1 MSAPVSA
8 PDQPTSGS
16 PPRGE
21 IAALRQIRESARGL
35 LEQGKVEETW
45 DFFLAA
51 LQAVLVKNR
60 ELEWLVAKLQRE
72 RLGRRSERLD
82 PGQLALL
89 FDLLIGQGS
98 AGTEIDLETLAQE
111 DAVLDG
117 EIAKAEQ
124 EHPEAS
130 RTRRKKRKTGAGW
143 QTQGVERQVHE
154 VKVPPAD
161 RKCPT
166 CHEEMDCI
174 GFDVTHRLEYVPG
187 HFVDHEH
194 REEKLACG
202 RCKDGVRTAPAP
214 PQVLERSAAD
224 ASLLAHVVVSKF
236 ADHTPLHRLSS
247 IYARSGAEIP
257 VSTLSDWT
265 AGVGDLVTP
274 LVERLAQRVLA
285 SHIVRTDATGL
296 RVLDPQSPEHIEL
309 GTMWAYI
316 GDDRDV
322 LFRYTPTGEGATGPW
337 AFLAGRTGY
346 VQADAANVFDR
357 LFTGQVAQATE
368 LGCWSHGRRRLVELE
383 DTDCRVA
390 YPLKLIARL
399 YRIEH
404 LADALGLTPDDRAV
418 LRRERSAP
426 VLEQLQRWCVVTHR
440 NEPPST
446 NLAKATGYLLNHW
459 QALSRFLE
467 DGRIDLDNNLTEQ
480 QLRDIA
486 LGRKNYLFAGSH
498 EAARRAANL
507 YSLTRTCAQYGV
519 PPLPYFTEV
528 LQKLG
533 SGWSVTRLEE
543 LLPHRWSPTNVTP
556 LHNTNAP

>member
-1 MSAPVSA
+1 MSAPH
-8 PDQPTSGS
+8 QPTSGS
-16 PPRGE
+16 PPREE
-21 IAALRQIRESARGL
+21 IAALRQIRESAQAL
-35 LEQGKVEETW
+35 FQQGKVDETW
-45 DFFLAA
+45 EFLLSA
-51 LQAVLVKNR
+51 LQAVLVKIR
-60 ELEWLVAKLQRE
+60 ELEWLVAKLRQKNI
-72 RLGRRSERLD
+72 GRHSERLD

-89 FDLLIGQGS
+89 FDVLIGQGG
-98 AGTEIDLETLAQE
+98 AGTEIDLETLAHE

-117 EIAKAEQ
+117 EIEQAEQ
-124 EHPEAS
+124 EHSEAS
-130 RTRRKKRKTGAGW
+130 RGRRKPRKAGPGW
-143 QTQGVERQVHE
+143 QTQGVERQVHQVE
-154 VKVPPAD
+154 VPPAD

-166 CHEEMDCI
+166 CQGEMDRI
-174 GFDVTHRLEYVPG
+174 GCDVTRRLEYVPG
-187 HFVDHEH
+187 HFVEQEH
-194 REEKLACG
+194 HLEKLACR
-202 RCKDGVRTAPAP
+202 RCKEGVTTAPAP

-236 ADHTPLHRLSS
+236 ADHTPLHRLSR

-265 AGVGDLVTP
+265 AGVGDLVAP

-285 SHIVRTDATGL
+285 AHIVRTDATGL

-309 GTMWAYI
+309 GAMWAYV

-346 VQADAANVFDR
+346 VQADASNVFDR
-357 LFTGQVAQATE
+357 LFTGQAAQGTE

-404 LADALGLTPDDRAV
+404 LADALDLTPDDRVA
-418 LRRERSAP
+418 LRQQRSAP
-426 VLEQLQRWCVVTHR
+426 VLDQLQRWCVVTHS

-459 QALSRFLE
+459 QALSRFLG

-498 EAARRAANL
+498 EAARRAGNL

-528 LQKLG
+528 LQKLAN
-533 SGWSVTRLEE
+533 GWSITRLEE
-543 LLPHRWSPTNVTP
+543 LLPHRMVTSTSQRP
-556 LHNTNAP
+556 SALF